1 MKKMSR
7 TRLGVMAFV
16 TAAALGL
23 TACGGDASGDGA
35 GDAEATTTES
45 AAAEGGEAA
54 SDVTDMSGNTVE
66 LPADPQSIVATDNRI
81 FGTLADWGVEL
92 TAAPVDLMPEND
104 QLAAYHENSD
114 IVNLGNHR
122 EPDMEGVVAVEPDLI
137 LNGQRFTQYAED
149 LQELAPDAAFV
160 DTNIDIEANPLDEQ
174 LRELT
179 TLLGEVFGQRDS
191 AEQLIADFDESIE
204 RAQAAYNEE
213 WTVAGLITTGGDIN
227 YSAPSTGRAV
237 GPVFDV
243 LDLTPALEQDGST
256 NHQGDDISVEA
267 IADANPEWLI
277 VLDRD
282 AGTGDAQANSAEEL
296 LEESEALQNVPAIQE
311 GNIVYLNPD
320 FYTAEDIQH
329 YTELFNDLADAF
341 EAAS

>member
-23 TACGGDASGDGA
+23 TACGGDN
-35 GDAEATTTES
+35 GDAEATGAETS
-45 AAAEGGEAA
+45 AAVEGGEPAG
-54 SDVTDMSGNTVE
+54 DVTDMAGNTVE
-66 LPADPQSIVATDNRI
+66 IPADPQSIVATDNRI

-92 TAAPVDLMPEND
+92 SAAPVDLMPEND
-104 QLAAYHENSD
+104 QLAAYHESSD

-137 LNGQRFTQYAED
+137 LNGQRFDQHAKD

-160 DTNIDIEANPLDEQ
+160 DTNIDVENDPIDEK

-179 TLLGEVFGQRDS
+179 SLLGEVFGQQDS
-191 AEQLIADFDESIE
+191 ADQLIADFDESIE

-213 WTVAGLITTGGDIN
+213 WTVAGLITSGGDIN
-227 YSAPSTGRAV
+227 YAAPTTGRAV

-243 LDLTPALEQDGST
+243 LNLTPALEDEGST

-282 AGTGDAQANSAEEL
+282 AGTGDAEADSATEL
-296 LEESEALQNVPAIQE
+296 IEESEALQNVPAVQE

-341 EAAS
+341 EAAN

>member
-7 TRLGVMAFV
+7 TRMGVMAFV

-23 TACGGDASGDGA
+23 TACGGDNGETAETDNGAS
-35 GDAEATTTES
+35 AEAT
-45 AAAEGGEAA
+45 AEGGEPAGE
-54 SDVTDMSGNTVE
+54 VTDLSGNTVE
-66 LPADPQSIVATDNRI
+66 IPADPQSIVATDNRI

-104 QLAAYHENSD
+104 QLSAYHENDD
-114 IVNLGNHR
+114 IVNLGNHL
-122 EPDMEGVVAVEPDLI
+122 EPDMEGLIAVEPDLI
-137 LNGQRFTQYAED
+137 LNGQRFTQYAEEI
-149 LQELAPDAAFV
+149 QELAPDAAFV
-160 DTNIDIEANPLDEQ
+160 DTNIDIETNPIDEQ

-179 TLLGEVFGQRDS
+179 TLLGEVFGQQDS
-191 AEQLIADFDESIE
+191 AEQLIADFDEAVE
-204 RAQAAYNEE
+204 RAQAAYNED
-213 WTVAGLITTGGDIN
+213 WTVSGLITSGGDIN
-227 YSAPSTGRAV
+227 YSAPSTGRAI

-243 LDLTPALEQDGST
+243 LSLTPALDEEGST

-282 AGTGDAQANSAEEL
+282 AGTGDAEANSAEEL
-296 LEESEALQNVPAIQE
+296 IEESEALQNVPAVQD
-311 GNIVYLNPD
+311 GNIVYMNPD

-341 EAAS
+341 EAAN